1 MGVTCDHCGKPN
13 HYAKMCL
20 GKSQKPAGRGQG
32 NRDHRSIS
40 NRPSGKREDSKKPKH
55 RSHDARD
62 DRKGANK
69 SGSRPTRRTKHIE
82 YQDQSSDYSS
92 TNESDDSSTNSDDE
106 CYMQRLKTHHTS
118 EKKTSQGK
126 TCTVKINGNDT
137 QVEPDTG
144 SDTNIMDEHQFKK
157 LQEKAPNVAL
167 KRSDIKLKAL
177 KEDLPVMGEADL
189 FISNQTHTVSTIKGK
204 MDSPPLIGRQTLED
218 LRT

>member
-157 LQEKAPNVAL
+157 LHETGVP
-167 KRSDIKLKAL
+167 
-177 KEDLPVMGEADL
+177 G
-189 FISNQTHTVSTIKGK
+189 VS
-204 MDSPPLIGRQTLED
+204 
-218 LRT
+218 